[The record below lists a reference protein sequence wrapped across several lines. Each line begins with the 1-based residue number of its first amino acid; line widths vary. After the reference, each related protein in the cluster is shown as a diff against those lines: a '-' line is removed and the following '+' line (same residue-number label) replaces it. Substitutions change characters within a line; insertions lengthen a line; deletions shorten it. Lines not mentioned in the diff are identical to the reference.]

1 MKKILCVLLTLAM
14 CMGLFTAC
22 SNADPNV
29 KKTTS
34 ASNDNY
40 VVDTDEN
47 ESESSSQSNGTV
59 DIDYYANRSYEL
71 HFLLAIASFDDA
83 SQISANALVQYA
95 FCRLYY
101 DNLVD
106 MPRSGVKMR
115 EATKKQIDDQIQK
128 EFGEVSVDITK
139 SDLYNQ
145 SKKKFE
151 MWEPLYGSDIYFD
164 AKDEEVNK
172 NEYTITSTFYNDEA
186 KSEVKGTTTLTIQID
201 KNGKEYIKKLSSK

>member
-1 MKKILCVLLTLAM
+1 MKKILCVLLTLVM
-14 CMGLFTAC
+14 CMGLFAAC

-47 ESESSSQSNGTV
+47 ESESSSQSNGAV

-71 HFLLAIASFDDA
+71 HFLLAIASFDDP

-128 EFGEVSVDITK
+128 EFGKVSVDITK

-164 AKDEEVNK
+164 AKAEEVNK

-186 KSEVKGTTTLTIQID
+186 KNEVRGTTTLTVQID